1 MTAITAPAQQL
12 RHPKRQHK
20 QPIRA
25 NRVRECGFVGLLAVD
40 CIARKGTNTST
51 RQWPTKLHA
60 TCLRLVGT
68 EYSASTTNPVPSTP
82 TRFKQCFHVGPS
94 FHVFW
99 RWKEREKAGEEGRK
113 GGGEGETETERETGD
128 ELRVASDCSTWT
140 MQQCS
145 NATPLNRI
153 IRGVSFALTMT
164 INTNCCDL
172 VHDHSSFFARAISCA
187 DCGRVCAAEDARESP
202 WFSLAT
208 RLSVADMTRA
218 TIYCDCS
225 SILFTSAEGA
235 RSMSDPSSAVMLTS
249 DLRRGLAKR
258 QQHDRAKGGGR
269 LATGPV

>member
-1 MTAITAPAQQL
+1 MSSSSRISEGRFPSFRPAWVNSEEDGCCRVGDRPGVESVAAHAASVCVWWRYSVQAKGMTAITAPAQQL

-113 GGGEGETETERETGD
+113 GGGEG
-128 ELRVASDCSTWT
+128 
-140 MQQCS
+140 
-145 NATPLNRI
+145 
-153 IRGVSFALTMT
+153 RG
-164 INTNCCDL
+164 
-172 VHDHSSFFARAISCA
+172 R
-187 DCGRVCAAEDARESP
+187 R
-202 WFSLAT
+202 
-208 RLSVADMTRA
+208 
-218 TIYCDCS
+218 
-225 SILFTSAEGA
+225 
-235 RSMSDPSSAVMLTS
+235 
-249 DLRRGLAKR
+249 RRGMS
-258 QQHDRAKGGGR
+258 
-269 LATGPV
+269 

>member
-1 MTAITAPAQQL
+1 MDCVAPPSKEGDAIHQCPRAAESRKEGFPLFDRPGSTVKKTDAVALGIGLVLNRWRRTQRQCVWWRYSVQAKGMTAITAPAQQL

-113 GGGEGETETERETGD
+113 GGGEG
-128 ELRVASDCSTWT
+128 
-140 MQQCS
+140 
-145 NATPLNRI
+145 
-153 IRGVSFALTMT
+153 RG
-164 INTNCCDL
+164 
-172 VHDHSSFFARAISCA
+172 R
-187 DCGRVCAAEDARESP
+187 R
-202 WFSLAT
+202 
-208 RLSVADMTRA
+208 
-218 TIYCDCS
+218 
-225 SILFTSAEGA
+225 
-235 RSMSDPSSAVMLTS
+235 
-249 DLRRGLAKR
+249 RRGMS
-258 QQHDRAKGGGR
+258 
-269 LATGPV
+269 